1 MKLILLGAPGAGKG
15 THAEVI
21 CEKLNIPSIST
32 GNILREAVK
41 NHTEL
46 GNKAKSY
53 MEAGNL
59 VPDELVIEILQERI
73 RQDDCKNGFILD
85 GFPRTVAQ
93 AKALDEMNV
102 VIDHVIDLEVEDET
116 VLKRLS
122 GRRVCED
129 CGASYHVSFR
139 PPKEE
144 GVCDVCGGKV
154 VQRKDD
160 KPETIKDRL
169 RVYHEQT
176 EPLKDYYQDKGIL
189 TVVYGQEEM
198 KDTSR
203 LIMEALEKE

>member
-21 CEKLNIPSIST
+21 CKKWNIPSIST

-41 NHTEL
+41 NQTEL

-53 MEAGNL
+53 MESGKL
-59 VPDELVIEILQERI
+59 VPDQLVIEILQERI
-73 RQDDCKNGFILD
+73 RKKDCENGFILD

-93 AKALDEMNV
+93 AEALEEMNV
-102 VIDHVIDLEVEDET
+102 SIDRVLDIEVEDEKI
-116 VLKRLS
+116 LERLS

-144 GVCDVCGGKV
+144 GVCDLCGGKV

-160 KPETIKDRL
+160 QPETVKDRL
-169 RVYHEQT
+169 CVYHEQT

-189 TVVYGQEEM
+189 TVVLGQEEM
-198 KDTSR
+198 EETSR
-203 LIMEALEKE
+203 LVLEALEKE

>member
-21 CEKLNIPSIST
+21 CKKFNIPSIST

-41 NHTEL
+41 NRTEL
-46 GNKAKSY
+46 GEKAKSY
-53 MEAGNL
+53 MEAGKL
-59 VPDELVIEILQERI
+59 VPDQVVIEILQERI
-73 RQDDCKNGFILD
+73 RQKDCENGFILD

-93 AKALDEMNV
+93 AKALEEMNV
-102 VIDHVIDLEVEDET
+102 IIDRVLDIEVEDET
-116 VLKRLS
+116 VLERLS

-139 PPKEE
+139 PTKNE
-144 GVCDVCGGKV
+144 GVCDLCTGKV

-160 KPETIKDRL
+160 SPETIKDRL

-198 KDTSR
+198 KETSR
-203 LIMEALEKE
+203 LILEALGKE

>member
-46 GNKAKSY
+46 GEKAKSY

-154 VQRKDD
+154 VQRQDD

-169 RVYHEQT
+169 HIYHYLT

>member
-1 MKLILLGAPGAGKG
+1 MKLIFLGAPGAGKG

-41 NHTEL
+41 NQTEL
-46 GNKAKSY
+46 GKKAKSY

-102 VIDHVIDLEVEDET
+102 SIDHVIDLEVEDET

-154 VQRKDD
+154 VQRQDD

-176 EPLKDYYQDKGIL
+176 EPLKDYYQDKEIL

>member
-46 GNKAKSY
+46 GEKAKSY
-53 MEAGNL
+53 MESGNL

-154 VQRKDD
+154 VQRQDD

-169 RVYHEQT
+169 HIYHYLT

>member
-46 GNKAKSY
+46 GEKAKSY

-154 VQRKDD
+154 VQRQDD

-169 RVYHEQT
+169 HIYHYLT

-189 TVVYGQEEM
+189 TVVYGQEDM

>member
-46 GNKAKSY
+46 GEKAKSY

-102 VIDHVIDLEVEDET
+102 IIDHVIDLEVEDET

-154 VQRKDD
+154 VQRQDD

-169 RVYHEQT
+169 HIYHYLT